1 MDSKKLNKILAVLLG
16 AALIYIIILQ
26 GCGSGSNGS
35 GEVIYRDTVKYEAF
49 IDTIWLPTED
59 TIYKYITVKVP
70 KPYFDTTYVVD
81 TIQKYTIEDFEDFIA
96 RPQIYEDTISDD
108 TVSIYYKAVVWGY
121 MEDIKLGYK
130 PEQQYTIVE
139 TRTLE
144 TNTTKVKQPL
154 GLYIGLD
161 AAANAG
167 GLTHLAPMVEL
178 ATAKMT
184 YNAGYDLNDQSFVIG
199 ARARINFR
207 KRQKSIPR
215 P

>member
-81 TIQKYTIEDFEDFIA
+81 TIQK
-96 RPQIYEDTISDD
+96 
-108 TVSIYYKAVVWGY
+108 
-121 MEDIKLGYK
+121 
-130 PEQQYTIVE
+130 
-139 TRTLE
+139 
-144 TNTTKVKQPL
+144 
-154 GLYIGLD
+154 
-161 AAANAG
+161 
-167 GLTHLAPMVEL
+167 
-178 ATAKMT
+178 
-184 YNAGYDLNDQSFVIG
+184 
-199 ARARINFR
+199 
-207 KRQKSIPR
+207 
-215 P
+215 